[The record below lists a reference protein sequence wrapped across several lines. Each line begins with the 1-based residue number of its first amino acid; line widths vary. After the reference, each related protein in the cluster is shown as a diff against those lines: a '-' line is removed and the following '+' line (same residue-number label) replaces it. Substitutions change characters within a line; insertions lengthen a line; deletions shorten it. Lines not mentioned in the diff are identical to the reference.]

1 MTAHSRDDIQRP
13 RLGRGLAA
21 LLGEGHEGQGVQ
33 SARAQRQLPI
43 ERLRAN
49 TLNPRKVFDAQEMEN
64 LAQSIRSR
72 GVLQPIL
79 VRPLD
84 GSTTE
89 YEIVAGERRWRAAQ
103 MAFLSDV
110 PVIIIE
116 ADNKQALEIAII
128 ENVQRDDLNAIE
140 EAEGYQRLCVD
151 YGYTHLDL
159 AQEIGKSRSYVANSL
174 RLLNLPSEVRKMLS
188 QGDLTAGHARAL
200 LTADDPLALAQTIRD
215 QKLSVREIEQVAR
228 VSRNGKHRNSRNPME
243 DKPHAAMVDDL
254 STTLGMKITVSST
267 ARGGRII
274 ISYSSQEQLDYLFR
288 LLSTR

>member
-89 YEIVAGERRWRAAQ
+89 YEIVAGERRWRR
-103 MAFLSDV
+103 LSLV
-110 PVIIIE
+110 
-116 ADNKQALEIAII
+116 
-128 ENVQRDDLNAIE
+128 
-140 EAEGYQRLCVD
+140 AERLRVSD
-151 YGYTHLDL
+151 G
-159 AQEIGKSRSYVANSL
+159 G
-174 RLLNLPSEVRKMLS
+174 
-188 QGDLTAGHARAL
+188 GDASGVAGHLLATGRGQNSGLFDIAPDGRAL
-200 LTADDPLALAQTIRD
+200 VAEDLPGTFQLIPVRNWKRGLAKSGQ
-215 QKLSVREIEQVAR
+215 
-228 VSRNGKHRNSRNPME
+228 
-243 DKPHAAMVDDL
+243 
-254 STTLGMKITVSST
+254 
-267 ARGGRII
+267 
-274 ISYSSQEQLDYLFR
+274 
-288 LLSTR
+288 